1 MRGVVSLAAALAV
14 PLSCANGQCFPYR
27 DLLIFLT
34 VIVIAST
41 LILQGVTLP
50 AVVRKFGFAPD
61 QSHEEDD
68 ERRARLFLS
77 REGVRRMDE
86 LARANNIDLDDPA
99 FQKLLNKYLDRA
111 VAQRTVLIAMREKH
125 EVDEGVFRRLQ
136 KELDLEESHLF
147 GRH

>member
-1 MRGVVSLAAALAV
+1 
-14 PLSCANGQCFPYR
+14 
-27 DLLIFLT
+27 
-34 VIVIAST
+34 
-41 LILQGVTLP
+41 
-50 AVVRKFGFAPD
+50 
-61 QSHEEDD
+61 
-68 ERRARLFLS
+68 
-77 REGVRRMDE
+77 MDE

-111 VAQRTVLIAMREKH
+111 VANINVEHHDLTKTELWHSMQIQTITAQRTVLIAMREKH